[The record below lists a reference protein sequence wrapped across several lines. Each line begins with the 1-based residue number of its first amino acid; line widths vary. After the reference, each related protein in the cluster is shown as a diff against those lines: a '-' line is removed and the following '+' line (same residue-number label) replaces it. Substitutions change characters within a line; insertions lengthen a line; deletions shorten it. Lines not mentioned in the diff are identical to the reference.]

1 MVGMWEAYKLLFTN
15 YINFSGKSSRAEYWW
30 VQLINFVI
38 GILLLVLSTIIFT
51 TIIKDASGL
60 LIGFV
65 IGYLLVSIYGLVI
78 LIPSIAL
85 TVRRYRDAGVSPWWF
100 LVIALSSFILT
111 MMAHLSGIFYTIG
124 LVISIIGL
132 VITILPS
139 KKEL

>member
-30 VQLINFVI
+30 VQLINFI
-38 GILLLVLSTIIFT
+38 IEILLLILSIFLIT
-51 TIIKDASGL
+51 FTSNGGMSV
-60 LIGFV
+60 LIGV
-65 IGYLLVSIYGLVI
+65 IVGYLLVSIYGLVI

-100 LVIALSSFILT
+100 LVIALASFILV
-111 MMAHLSGIFYTIG
+111 MMDHLSGVFYTIG

-139 KKEL
+139 KK